1 MFVTATINQKHYLT
15 SVSTETN
22 SIYADEPE
30 ANGGEDKGFAPQQ
43 LLAASLASCTAI
55 TLRMYSDR
63 KEWDLDE
70 ISVKVEL
77 TRNNETK
84 LSTFNRTI
92 ILPTGTPPEIQSRL
106 TEIASKCPVHQ
117 ILTNPI
123 EIVTN

>member
-30 ANGGEDKGFAPQQ
+30 VNGGEDKGFAPQQ

-63 KEWDLDE
+63 KAWNLDE

-77 TRNNETK
+77 SRNNETK

-92 ILPTGTPPEIQSRL
+92 ILPSGTPPEIQSRL
-106 TEIASKCPVHQ
+106 TEIAAKCPVHQ
-117 ILTNPI
+117 IMTNPI
-123 EIVTN
+123 EIITN